1 MVVTVHQ
8 AIKPCLFIVQGSTS
22 PKSRPRVAVTVA
34 RWGTLPG
41 ALEHK
46 KRPNAKAIEVHCL
59 LEGSPHHYLCVFK
72 GGYDSNGK
80 INTSIMPI
88 F

>member
-1 MVVTVHQ
+1 MLLTVHQ
-8 AIKPCLFIVQGSTS
+8 AIEPCLFIVQGSTS
-22 PKSRPRVAVTVA
+22 PKSRPKVAVTGA
-34 RWGTLPG
+34 RWGTLPV